1 MASLMNDVSILYVV
15 AVCALI
21 IKEDKVLAM
30 RRSQKKDAG
39 AGLWEALSGRVDL
52 DEEPL
57 DTVKREILE
66 ECGLEVTV
74 QAEPVTAYAAT
85 RLDKPMIVIVYK
97 ANYLS
102 GAVTMSDEHDDYAW
116 LTAAEFAERSTLT
129 KLVEIV
135 KWVLP

>member
-1 MASLMNDVSILYVV
+1 MASLVKDASVLYVV

-52 DEEPL
+52 GEEPL

-74 QAEPVTAYAAT
+74 QAEPVTAYSAT

-97 ANYLS
+97 AHYLS
-102 GAVTMSDEHDDYAW
+102 GAVSMSDEHDDYAW
-116 LTAAEFAERSTLT
+116 LTASEFAKRSSLT
-129 KLVEIV
+129 KLVDIV
-135 KWVLP
+135 NTVMT